1 MIKMTDREGDMH
13 FIQFLKRGKKM
24 LYPIRGK
31 LPLDAITKAAK
42 RVKQFK
48 NYSEYKADNAS
59 YSGLQDAVE
68 LDENLLLGSVVL
80 YANLEHSMMLKAL
93 LDIARQ

>member
-1 MIKMTDREGDMH
+1 MH
-13 FIQFLKRGKKM
+13 FVQFLKRGKKM
-24 LYPIRGK
+24 SYTIRGK
-31 LPLDAITKAAK
+31 FPCDAIAEAAK

-48 NYSEYKADNAS
+48 KYSEYKADNAS
-59 YSGLQDAVE
+59 YSGLQDVME

-80 YANLEHSMMLKAL
+80 YANLEHSMMLKTL